1 MVIRQEWYH
10 TVQRLAGTRLGRDR
24 GVSKTAKDYMNT
36 GVYQQQHRRNK
47 QPHKSS
53 QFQHCQES
61 RQSSVFPLDPLL
73 FLSTTMPN
81 AQAEAF
87 KNEGNNFF
95 KNGQYKQAIE
105 KYEQASKIDRTVPA
119 YFSNAAAC
127 WEKLGD
133 YEAMAEAGRNC
144 IKADRSFVK
153 GYFRL
158 ATAQKNLNQLAD
170 CIKTLEN
177 GLGVEA
183 SNADLKRMKKE
194 ITELQRG
201 EQVAVHIA
209 KAEEQLQNGDI
220 AAAMKTLE
228 LARRLDAGNADIERM
243 MSKVKPKYDA
253 MEKKRKA
260 SLSSTEVHKERGDE
274 AYKNANF
281 ELAVEHY
288 SKCIDSLKN
297 EGKGESELA
306 LKAYS
311 NRAACYK
318 QISNFDGTI
327 SDCTAVL
334 EIDPENVKA
343 LVRRAQAFEGV
354 ERYRF
359 ALQDV
364 KTVLS
369 MPASQVG
376 KANLDICNMMQHRL
390 NRTVSLPCTVVIPCI
405 INEHFSNLERQL
417 LFDTPLTGSSSQK
430 DGIKKTF

>member
-1 MVIRQEWYH
+1 M
-10 TVQRLAGTRLGRDR
+10 
-24 GVSKTAKDYMNT
+24 
-36 GVYQQQHRRNK
+36 
-47 QPHKSS
+47 PHPK
-53 QFQHCQES
+53 
-61 RQSSVFPLDPLL
+61 
-73 FLSTTMPN
+73 
-81 AQAEAF
+81 AEVF

-95 KNGQYKQAIE
+95 KSGKFKEAIE
-105 KYEQASKIDRTVPA
+105 KYEEASQIDPSVPA

-127 WEKLGD
+127 WEKLGNF
-133 YEAMAEAGRNC
+133 EKMAEAGQNC
-144 IKADRSFVK
+144 IKADRMFVK

-158 ATAQKNLNQLAD
+158 ATAQKKLNQLSE

-177 GLGVEA
+177 GLGIEA
-183 SNADLKRMKKE
+183 SNADLKKMKKE

-201 EQVAVHIA
+201 EQVAVHIS
-209 KAEEQLQNGDI
+209 KASEQLQNGEI

-228 LARRLDAGNADIERM
+228 LASRLDAGNADIEKM
-243 MSKVKPKYDA
+243 MAKVKPKFEA
-253 MEKKRKA
+253 MEAKRKA
-260 SLSSTEVHKERGDE
+260 SLSPIEGHKERGDE

-281 ELAVEHY
+281 EVAVEHY
-288 SKCIDSLKN
+288 SKCIDALKR

-364 KTVLS
+364 KTVLT
-369 MPASQVG
+369 MPPSQVG

-390 NRTVSLPCTVVIPCI
+390 NRTVSGFAFLHCI
-405 INEHFSNLERQL
+405 I
-417 LFDTPLTGSSSQK
+417 
-430 DGIKKTF
+430 